1 MLYHEANILILDEPT
16 SVLTPQEI
24 ENLFI
29 TIKHMKEEDY
39 GIVFISHKLREVF
52 EIADRITVLRRG
64 RVVGSMKTFEATPER
79 LAEMMV
85 GTSGV
90 SEVRATEEKPKSNG
104 KPLLVAEDIVV
115 KNDKGLIAVDGISF
129 TLRENQ
135 ILGIAGVSGNGQG
148 ELAEALSGMRKI
160 ESGRLYFTVEDVTY
174 ASARQMVDLGVKY
187 IPSDRKGV
195 GLVPNMN
202 VAENVALRKYW
213 QPPFKKG
220 FFIDWDEVYRDSKSL
235 VESYEILTPG
245 VNIPV
250 RMLSGGNLQK
260 LILAR
265 ELSGEL
271 KVVIAMHPTWGLD
284 VKATAFVREKLLSA
298 RNDGSAVLLI
308 SEDLDELLAL
318 SDVLAVIYRG
328 KIMGMIE
335 GPKAEN
341 IEEIGLMMAGIPTSV
356 GGGNVIDE
364 D

>member
-90 SEVRATEEKPKSNG
+90 SEVRAAKEKPESNG

-148 ELAEALSGMRKI
+148 ELAEALSGMREI

-202 VAENVALRKYW
+202 VAENVA
-213 QPPFKKG
+213 P
-220 FFIDWDEVYRDSKSL
+220 V
-235 VESYEILTPG
+235 SYT
-245 VNIPV
+245 
-250 RMLSGGNLQK
+250 
-260 LILAR
+260 
-265 ELSGEL
+265 
-271 KVVIAMHPTWGLD
+271 HLD
-284 VKATAFVREKLLSA
+284 VYKRQ
-298 RNDGSAVLLI
+298 D
-308 SEDLDELLAL
+308 
-318 SDVLAVIYRG
+318 
-328 KIMGMIE
+328 
-335 GPKAEN
+335 
-341 IEEIGLMMAGIPTSV
+341 
-356 GGGNVIDE
+356 
-364 D
+364 